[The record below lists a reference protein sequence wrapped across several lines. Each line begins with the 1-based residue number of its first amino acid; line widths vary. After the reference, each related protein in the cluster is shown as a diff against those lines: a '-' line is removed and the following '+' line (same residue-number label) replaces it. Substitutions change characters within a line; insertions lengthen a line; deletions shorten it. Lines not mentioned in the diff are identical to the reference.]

1 MYTVIVTTLLLGLA
15 FASDDLRRKCIEDAA
30 AAATYMYHVF
40 FPVAKEIQHG
50 VGPEVRPLIQLW
62 SLTVEEHFYVLA
74 FPMILYIIRFRAA
87 RLAIV
92 GLLSA
97 WLAIGIARAMGY
109 VGPLFAWYQR
119 PDALMLGVAVG
130 LLHAIAPTELSA
142 HANRWIKRAGILA
155 VAVLGF
161 LVFIGTKL
169 APYRIYHPVNPLN
182 GARLHDAWYWG
193 RFGFTLGQ
201 ICLGVIVIVVVRQ
214 PTGWFANVLSPKWL
228 QAVGVRSYCI
238 YLVHVPLA
246 VLLEDV
252 LHEKLPIGVILMI
265 YVAALPVVSE
275 LLHRK
280 VEQPGIRL
288 RRRFTNL

>member
-1 MYTVIVTTLLLGLA
+1 MTEATLTRATPLRHSPPLDGLRGVFVLLILLVHSAYFNFESLAVTVDGFFVTSGFLITTLLLEEHRRTGTLNTKSFYVRRAFRLFPSMYTVIVTTLLLGLA

-97 WLAIGIARAMGY
+97 WLAIGISRAMGY

-169 APYRIYHPVNPLN
+169 APYGSTTPSIPSTAPGCTTHGTGGDSDSHLDKSV
-182 GARLHDAWYWG
+182 
-193 RFGFTLGQ
+193 LG
-201 ICLGVIVIVVVRQ
+201 
-214 PTGWFANVLSPKWL
+214 
-228 QAVGVRSYCI
+228 
-238 YLVHVPLA
+238 
-246 VLLEDV
+246 
-252 LHEKLPIGVILMI
+252 
-265 YVAALPVVSE
+265 
-275 LLHRK
+275 
-280 VEQPGIRL
+280 
-288 RRRFTNL
+288 

>member
-1 MYTVIVTTLLLGLA
+1 M
-15 FASDDLRRKCIEDAA
+15 
-30 AAATYMYHVF
+30 
-40 FPVAKEIQHG
+40 
-50 VGPEVRPLIQLW
+50 
-62 SLTVEEHFYVLA
+62 
-74 FPMILYIIRFRAA
+74 
-87 RLAIV
+87 
-92 GLLSA
+92 
-97 WLAIGIARAMGY
+97 
-109 VGPLFAWYQR
+109 
-119 PDALMLGVAVG
+119 
-130 LLHAIAPTELSA
+130 
-142 HANRWIKRAGILA
+142 
-155 VAVLGF
+155 
-161 LVFIGTKL
+161 
-169 APYRIYHPVNPLN
+169 
-182 GARLHDAWYWG
+182 
-193 RFGFTLGQ
+193 
-201 ICLGVIVIVVVRQ
+201 IVIVVVRQ